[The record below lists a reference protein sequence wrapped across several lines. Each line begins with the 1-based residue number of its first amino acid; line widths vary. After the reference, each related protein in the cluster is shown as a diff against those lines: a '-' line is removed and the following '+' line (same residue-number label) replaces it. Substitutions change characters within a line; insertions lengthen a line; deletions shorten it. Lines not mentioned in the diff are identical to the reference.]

1 MKKLWSFLQ
10 SRTLEVFLAVGWTG
24 MTIYTA
30 LEILETRTLLLEGN
44 VWVREHLVAQGLL
57 VLVNG
62 LIATMLWRGKF
73 SRKNQQTRQSG
84 EEK

>member
-10 SRTLEVFLAVGWTG
+10 SSTLEVFLADGWTG

-30 LEILETRTLLLEGN
+30 LEFLETRTLLLEGN